1 MAKNKIIIDRWLNKE
16 LSISI
21 GKLFTVATI
30 LLLVFFITKIG
41 INRNL
46 PSDDVSESGLEI
58 GSLIRK
64 VKTEL
69 MKADTQRIKKNEHA
83 LFALKDFSMVISFT
97 VKSFNRHGAKVDY
110 QVVTVE
116 GEGETANEKVQQL
129 ILHWDVIPPKRKK
142 LVDEKGG
149 EIIVTPTD
157 SIK

>member
-1 MAKNKIIIDRWLNKE
+1 MGKNKILIDRWLNKE

-21 GKLFTVATI
+21 GKLFTIATI
-30 LLLVFFITKIG
+30 LLVVFFATKIS
-41 INRNL
+41 INRNVA
-46 PSDDVSESGLEI
+46 SEDVSEAGLEI

-69 MKADTQRIKKNEHA
+69 MKADSQRIKKNEHA

-97 VKSFNRHGAKVDY
+97 VKSFYKQGAKIDY

-116 GEGETANEKVQQL
+116 GGGETANEKVQQL
-129 ILHWDVIPPKRKK
+129 ILHWDVIPAKRKK
-142 LVDEKGG
+142 LENDKGG